1 MQSKAKAWRRAEAES
16 RGVNRIRWS
25 SQPSMAENNLLKD
38 PGTKALMTKKKP
50 MDIAAAAAAGSFFR
64 DDTRRRDSA
73 EVERSAETLY
83 R

>member
-1 MQSKAKAWRRAEAES
+1 
-16 RGVNRIRWS
+16 
-25 SQPSMAENNLLKD
+25 MAENNLLKD